1 MCKTP
6 QPSVCQHIIRSETLC
21 ELPRSRSN
29 CRPDQE
35 IAAWSTNCA
44 SNRAYG
50 SVRDAPD
57 KNDNRIQTDL
67 MDRLRRSNQRG
78 FTLVELLI
86 TVTIMSIVGLIANTS
101 FRNFRQ
107 RTILN
112 RAAQVVA
119 ADAALTRTYAIRERG
134 NVSLVAD
141 ENTQSYQIRNENGT
155 VLKTRQ
161 FDVDSDL
168 PLDSLNIVNA
178 GDSLTFN
185 SRGMLVSAFAVI
197 DVGTDA
203 GSRRVTVNGLG
214 RHRVTTN

>member
-1 MCKTP
+1 
-6 QPSVCQHIIRSETLC
+6 
-21 ELPRSRSN
+21 
-29 CRPDQE
+29 
-35 IAAWSTNCA
+35 
-44 SNRAYG
+44 
-50 SVRDAPD
+50 
-57 KNDNRIQTDL
+57 
-67 MDRLRRSNQRG
+67 MDRLRKRKQGG

-86 TVTIMSIVGLIANTS
+86 GLTIMSVVGLIANTS
-101 FRNFRQ
+101 FRTFRQ

-119 ADAALTRTYAIRERG
+119 ADAALTRTYAIRERA

-141 ENTQSYQIRNENGT
+141 ESTQSYQIRDAAGT
-155 VLKTRQ
+155 ILKTRQ
-161 FDVDSDL
+161 FDADSDL

-185 SRGMLVSAFAVI
+185 ARGMLVSAFAVI
-197 DVGTDA
+197 NVGTDA